1 MSSAPETVGTPDVS
15 DAPLPIQSDSA
26 DIQMARSTRRK
37 KSKMLRR
44 RSNIKSN
51 KSLTNPA
58 IETDQGS
65 DTTQSERNL
74 LKLPHVSGVPLNTEA
89 GPSIQRKRSATM
101 MTETNLTIPRPTKVQ
116 RDSAEATGDEG
127 EVTSKAKATRRGKR
141 SGQHVKS
148 SRAQARVKKSGL
160 SNAEQA
166 RNIIR
171 MLDALE
177 QPITET
183 PEDQLTNEEVVDIA
197 TGHGVNKGRKEIVVD
212 TVREG
217 KRWRTRHNIEID
229 QFKDRILSDEQ
240 IRKLKFRLFTHGV
253 VWGYRKNN
261 EGKHELVFSVIF
273 HFFDDMSDS
282 ELDDFAF
289 LGGFFAS
296 LQGGPKLDTN
306 KYMDGGTM
314 FGLGWRGG
322 TDGDFRL
329 GWYARHPD
337 TDWAKHHRDEC
348 RVAAIYNRMFLQ
360 QSRYIHRLA
369 TETINRLRLPRL
381 SDRQLGEGK
390 SELPAANLTCTCQD
404 FRNKMHRDEDASDWT
419 FGLWFPTRANG
430 QLVRKAEEVEKMT
443 QGGAFVFPNLGMGV
457 DFSKCPG
464 VVSILWQGPHELHGT
479 VESKTNP
486 TFRRWGTSIQ
496 CTNRLTKRVELHAA
510 MLEGKLVKDGRPIRA
525 LKINDYYAR
534 SSMPRP
540 KPKYRWWVD
549 DMYGEEVDEGQD
561 TEDEEEMEHGDPDDE
576 MEILWSNDENP
587 DDSDYEP
594 SDESDGDSSY

>member
-127 EVTSKAKATRRGKR
+127 EVTSKAKATRR
-141 SGQHVKS
+141 VDY
-148 SRAQARVKKSGL
+148 
-160 SNAEQA
+160 QA

-261 EGKHELVFSVIF
+261 EGKHELVFSV
-273 HFFDDMSDS
+273 DS
-282 ELDDFAF
+282 LRAYKVVRN
-289 LGGFFAS
+289 S
-296 LQGGPKLDTN
+296 IQIN
-306 KYMDGGTM
+306 
-314 FGLGWRGG
+314 
-322 TDGDFRL
+322 GDFRL